1 METFGIHGPFLV
13 DVEHYQ
19 IRAVFCRNLAEV
31 QHTFSVVVS
40 GDGVCVFVKQRC
52 DVGLDVTHKFCW
64 RSRHE
69 FNQAF
74 VGDKAAIHKNLVAY
88 AIRAFKTNDAVRSIE
103 ETKVLLFHGVWCM
116 VGGQQIDGAVS
127 YGCDGCLAILFG
139 AQRRIHLGERAV
151 FQQRFIAQR
160 NVVRCS
166 FARDR

>member
-1 METFGIHGPFLV
+1 MESFRIHGPCLV
-13 DVEHYQ
+13 GVEHHQ
-19 IRAVFCRNLAEV
+19 IRAVFCRNLDEV
-31 QHTFSVVVS
+31 QHAFGVVVS

-52 DVGLDVTHKFCW
+52 DVGLAVAHKFGW

-74 VGDKAAIHKNLVAY
+74 VGDKATVHKNLVAY

-103 ETKVLLFHGVWCM
+103 ETKVLLFHGMRCM

-139 AQRRIHLGERAV
+139 AQRRIHLGESAV
-151 FQQRFIAQR
+151 FQQCFIAQR